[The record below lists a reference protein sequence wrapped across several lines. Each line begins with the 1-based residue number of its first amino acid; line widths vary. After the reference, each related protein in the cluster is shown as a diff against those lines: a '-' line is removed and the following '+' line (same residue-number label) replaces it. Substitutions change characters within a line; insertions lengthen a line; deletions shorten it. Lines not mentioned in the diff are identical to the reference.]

1 MEFSARQVIGAC
13 FARMKANGIRIVE
26 IASRAE
32 PAVSNYLYDALSPQI
47 KREVHKY
54 TKVAV

>member
-1 MEFSARQVIGAC
+1 
-13 FARMKANGIRIVE
+13 MKANGIHTVE

-32 PAVSNYLYDALSPQI
+32 PDISNYLYDALSPQT

-54 TKVAV
+54 AKKAS